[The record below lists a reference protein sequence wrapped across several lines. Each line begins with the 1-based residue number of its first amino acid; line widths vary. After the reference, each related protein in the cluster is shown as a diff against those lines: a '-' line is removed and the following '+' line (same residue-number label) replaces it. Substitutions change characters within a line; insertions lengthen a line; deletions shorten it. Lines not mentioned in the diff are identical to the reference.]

1 MSHTDRARIYRDV
14 RLSNVPEGARAI
26 AAHESSQTTSLY
38 DVTVPQSVGELDG
51 EFTVRRASCPQT
63 DL

>member
-26 AAHESSQTTSLY
+26 AAQESSQTTRLY
-38 DVTVPQSVGELDG
+38 DRSGDKITLD
-51 EFTVRRASCPQT
+51 EIKRIRF
-63 DL
+63 